1 MVFKGSIPSRTSPH
15 SEYKSP
21 FEITERVKFYFTI
34 FHQERWH
41 CYFCPYRKMIKPLT
55 TDNLSPT
62 LRHLRWKMNYS
73 DNSYRVSRQNE
84 AGLRART
91 T

>member
-1 MVFKGSIPSRTSPH
+1 ML
-15 SEYKSP
+15 
-21 FEITERVKFYFTI
+21 
-34 FHQERWH
+34 
-41 CYFCPYRKMIKPLT
+41 KPLT

-62 LRHLRWKMNYS
+62 LRYLRWNLYYS
-73 DNSYRVSRQNE
+73 DNSYRLSRQNE